1 MSRITRSTRMIV
13 AIALVLSTAVLFAAS
28 PANAMGTGTM
38 VDNGDGSMTVTWAVT
53 GQADAVYLLFYP
65 SGGTCP
71 QSPNPVGTSFSIL
84 GGVAI
89 VGVALGPS
97 PTLLSVGSSVR
108 SGGLPPV
115 EMQIPAGSFVA
126 CLYGGDGVALPSLSQ
141 SLEITF
147 SVVVPTT
154 TTTTTTAPS
163 TTTTAATTPVTPAF
177 TG

>member
-1 MSRITRSTRMIV
+1 MSRFTRSVRMAV
-13 AIALVLSTAVLFAAS
+13 ASALFVSAAVLFAAS
-28 PANAMGTGTM
+28 PANAIGTGTM

-53 GQADAVYLLFYP
+53 GQMDSVILIFYP

-108 SGGLPPV
+108 SGGLPPL

-126 CLYGGDGVALPSLSQ
+126 CLYGGDGVAPPSLSQ
-141 SLEITF
+141 SLAITF
-147 SVVVPTT
+147 AVVAPTT
-154 TTTTTTAPS
+154 TTTSTTTAP
-163 TTTTAATTPVTPAF
+163 AADPVAPAF

>member
-1 MSRITRSTRMIV
+1 MSRFTRSVRMAV
-13 AIALVLSTAVLFAAS
+13 ASALFVSAAVLFAAS

-38 VDNGDGSMTVTWAVT
+38 IDNGDGSMTVTWAVT

-71 QSPNPVGTSFSIL
+71 QSPNPVGASFFIL
-84 GGVAI
+84 GGVNM

-97 PTLLSVGSSVR
+97 PTLLSVGSSVK
-108 SGGLPPV
+108 GGLPPV

-126 CLYGGDGVALPSLSQ
+126 CLYGGDGVSLPSLSQ
-141 SLEITF
+141 SLAITF
-147 SVVVPTT
+147 AVVAPTT
-154 TTTTTTAPS
+154 TTTSTTTAP
-163 TTTTAATTPVTPAF
+163 AADPVAPAF